1 MERRGEGSA
10 AAERRRTCDLVLG
23 ALDEGL
29 VQPEKLVED
38 AAAGAEG
45 LPLRDRV
52 VVPCRAHRRRRRRRT
67 VHREP
72 RWPRR
77 RRRRRPR
84 SQPVTNS
91 TASEAIATGL
101 GRREDRCPY
110 GPDSSGFPWPARAC
124 PAPGPAMVGWS

>member
-52 VVPCRAHRRRRRRRT
+52 VVPRRAHRHRRRRRTPPQRRRGAGGEVRWRRRRRRRNQRPECGGGQHLLS
-67 VHREP
+67 VLFFQRD
-72 RWPRR
+72 RWIIF
-77 RRRRRPR
+77 
-84 SQPVTNS
+84 
-91 TASEAIATGL
+91 A
-101 GRREDRCPY
+101 
-110 GPDSSGFPWPARAC
+110 
-124 PAPGPAMVGWS
+124 